1 MLDYLIEQSTMKQN
15 KRGMGDVN
23 ADARWNICKS
33 LAGSGGGDVSAKLK
47 ALKSAIKYHC
57 RMGRNPF
64 SADLFREAAG
74 AVPERCRSTS
84 GGIQDNDRTVNLT
97 TLKYLRSK
105 GCPIDDTSRSAATAA
120 KTGDL
125 TLLKY
130 LCGQGCPMD
139 ENTCRWAA
147 MMGNLDCLQY
157 LRSVSCPWDART
169 IADARSH
176 TGSASPYN
184 ESRTGRRGA
193 TQDAV
198 RVWARGNGC
207 PEPSLPLATSD
218 SALYSNLSFFSG
230 PKGIDFSPLPESP
243 PGIL

>member
-1 MLDYLIEQSTMKQN
+1 
-15 KRGMGDVN
+15 
-23 ADARWNICKS
+23 
-33 LAGSGGGDVSAKLK
+33 
-47 ALKSAIKYHC
+47 
-57 RMGRNPF
+57 MGRNPF
-64 SADLFREAAG
+64 SADLFREAAAADPGG
-74 AVPERCRSTS
+74 ARITIDSD
-84 GGIQDNDRTVNLT
+84 GIRDNDRTVNLT

-184 ESRTGRRGA
+184 GSRTGRRGA

-207 PEPSLPLATSD
+207 PEPSLPLVTSD
-218 SALYSNLSFFSG
+218 SALYSNLLESFFRG
-230 PKGIDFSPLPESP
+230 PEGVDFSPLH
-243 PGIL
+243 G

>member
-1 MLDYLIEQSTMKQN
+1 MIEPSIN
-15 KRGMGDVN
+15 
-23 ADARWNICKS
+23 
-33 LAGSGGGDVSAKLK
+33 
-47 ALKSAIKYHC
+47 
-57 RMGRNPF
+57 
-64 SADLFREAAG
+64 
-74 AVPERCRSTS
+74 
-84 GGIQDNDRTVNLT
+84 VNLT

-105 GCPIDDTSRSAATAA
+105 GSPIDDTSRSAATAA

-184 ESRTGRRGA
+184 GSRTGRRGA

-218 SALYSNLSFFSG
+218 SALYSNLLESR
-230 PKGIDFSPLPESP
+230 KGLEGVDFSPLH
-243 PGIL
+243 G